1 MRPLALS
8 TVLLCLAA
16 APAIGSE
23 APFFE
28 PNAVLI
34 NITEEDLNRIALD
47 AFHAKGASTIEGERQ
62 RLSRGLS
69 ELHYRAGLSEPI
81 LTLGRDGRLR
91 LDFDILEGELK
102 IGSLER
108 KLLMRRMHCED
119 AAVSVDPD
127 EPVALTLALR
137 LAIEDHRL
145 QLVPE
150 EVRLANTRGFRLQ
163 KPARCRNNPLPEF
176 LLWWIGKGRLRRKI
190 EKLDDVLLA
199 KARDGAA
206 ALNEDQSM
214 LAGYWQVGEDR
225 KTVYLY
231 PHTIDT
237 SRRSLLIGLAGAS
250 PLPRTAAAPLP
261 GWVSTRSDRSF
272 IGLSESFLNFALRAA
287 FREIDGRPR
296 EPSGGLRKLFR
307 SEAVHALIPGLRGI
321 ASREAL
327 RIGLAFHATP
337 RIEIAAAD
345 EIAGSAGGQGAVIR
359 IELSDMEVILWE
371 SDGENERWLG
381 SADIDSA
388 RIAVAPYYN
397 VLGGVS
403 FHAIENAWQVSS
415 RGIEFDEQVLAAIF
429 QELFFGEIFETRYE
443 PVGRGT
449 FDVGETRFD
458 PRYFSLVGNHLV
470 IGLTGH

>member
-1 MRPLALS
+1 
-8 TVLLCLAA
+8 VLLCLAV

-47 AFHAKGASTIEGERQ
+47 AFHARGASRIEGEKQ

-81 LTLGRDGRLR
+81 VTLGRDGRLR
-91 LDFDILEGELK
+91 LDFDIVEGELR

-108 KLLMRRMHCED
+108 KLLMRRMRCED
-119 AAVSVDPD
+119 AGVSVDPD
-127 EPVALTLALR
+127 EPVALTLAVR
-137 LAIEDHRL
+137 LAIEDHDLR
-145 QLVPE
+145 LVPE
-150 EVRLANTRGFRLQ
+150 EVRLANTRGFQLQ

-190 EKLDDVLLA
+190 EQLDDVLLA

-206 ALNEDQSM
+206 ALNEDQSL
-214 LAGYWQVGEDR
+214 LAKYWQIGGDR
-225 KTVYLY
+225 KTVHLY

-250 PLPRTAAAPLP
+250 PLPRADAAPAP
-261 GWVSTRSDRSF
+261 GWVSTLSDRSF
-272 IGLSESFLNFALRAA
+272 LGLSESFMNFALRAA

-296 EPSGGLRKLFR
+296 EPSGGLRKLLR
-307 SEAVHALIPGLRGI
+307 SESVYALIPGMRGV

-327 RIGLAFHATP
+327 RIGLAFHASP
-337 RIEIAAAD
+337 EIEIAAAD
-345 EIAGSAGGQGAVIR
+345 EVRGSAGGQGAVIR
-359 IELSDMEVILWE
+359 IGLSDVEMILWE
-371 SDGENERWLG
+371 SDGESEQWLG
-381 SADIDSA
+381 SVDIDSA
-388 RIAVAPYYN
+388 RIAVAPYHN

-403 FHAIENAWQVSS
+403 FHAIENIWRVSS
-415 RGIEFDEQVLAAIF
+415 RGIEFDEQVLAAVF
-429 QELFFGEIFETRYE
+429 QELLFGEIFETRYE
-443 PVGRGT
+443 PVGRES
-449 FDVGETRFD
+449 FDVGETRFS
-458 PRYFSLVGNHLV
+458 PRYFNLVGSHLV
-470 IGLTGH
+470 IGLTGY